1 MASLAC
7 PFCYARIDGRALWF
21 RCTGRGSPGKKGCE
35 PGVDPDRER
44 EIGVQ
49 EHVLPS
55 FGVKSRPLWASRS
68 ADCPHCGGTLTRLP
82 GAHWVIGFRLA
93 HADVLDGLPIAG
105 AAVLTDPVLP
115 EPLP

>member
-1 MASLAC
+1 MTHTCC
-7 PFCYARIDGRALWF
+7 PSCRLRFERAAAAHL
-21 RCTGRGSPGKKGCE
+21 
-35 PGVDPDRER
+35 
-44 EIGVQ
+44 
-49 EHVLPS
+49 
-55 FGVKSRPLWASRS
+55 
-68 ADCPHCGGTLTRLP
+68 ADCPQCGGSLTRLP